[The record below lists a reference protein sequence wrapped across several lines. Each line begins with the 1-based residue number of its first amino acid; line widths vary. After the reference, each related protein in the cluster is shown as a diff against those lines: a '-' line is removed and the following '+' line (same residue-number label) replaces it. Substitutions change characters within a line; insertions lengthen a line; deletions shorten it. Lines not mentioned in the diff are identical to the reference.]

1 MLLKKDVPK
10 QYHYYFLS
18 NLFRYDEAVDSLR
31 REIGFHQEAGN
42 ISAVGRLTVA
52 IVLVQLAR
60 GDAVAAEKAY
70 KVSNDYVI
78 AIILF
83 NSSVLYF

>member
-1 MLLKKDVPK
+1 M
-10 QYHYYFLS
+10 
-18 NLFRYDEAVDSLR
+18 DSLR

-42 ISAVGRLTVA
+42 IGAVGRLTVA

-70 KVSNDYVI
+70 KVIMVFI
-78 AIILF
+78 
-83 NSSVLYF
+83 YF

>member
-1 MLLKKDVPK
+1 MT
-10 QYHYYFLS
+10 
-18 NLFRYDEAVDSLR
+18 FRYDEAVDSLR

-42 ISAVGRLTVA
+42 ISAIGRLTVA

-70 KVSNDYVI
+70 KVC
-78 AIILF
+78 
-83 NSSVLYF
+83 